1 MINKNKIDFN
11 NKIIIINMK
20 KHNNKVKEE
29 IYNIYKINNMIIII
43 LINNLIDNKINI
55 NKFNKNHNT
64 K

>member
-43 LINNLIDNKINI
+43 LINNLIDN
-55 NKFNKNHNT
+55 
-64 K
+64 

>member
-55 NKFNKNHNT
+55 NKFNKNHN
-64 K
+64 KE